1 MRIRVRRRER
11 HVSETRGP
19 IQVLEEVRNI
29 VNRAAQGDS
38 RVVGLGQLV
47 FFSTQTGDAW
57 ALDPDDGSALCLA
70 RGGDAQPVHIEETED
85 RFAIEWTHR
94 YRIGGST
101 MTFISGDETTSAD
114 DYPTREIL
122 RTARRLRKG

>member
-1 MRIRVRRRER
+1 MRIRVRRRAR
-11 HVSETRGP
+11 QVSETHGP
-19 IQVLEEVRNI
+19 IHVLDEVRNI

-57 ALDPDDGSALCLA
+57 VLDPDDGNALCLA

-85 RFAIEWTHR
+85 RFAIEWTHC
-94 YRIGGST
+94 YRIEGPT

-122 RTARRLRKG
+122 RTARRLKKG

>member
-1 MRIRVRRRER
+1 
-11 HVSETRGP
+11 
-19 IQVLEEVRNI
+19 VLDEVRNI
-29 VNRAAQGDS
+29 VNCAAQGDS

-47 FFSTQTGDAW
+47 FFSTQPGDAW
-57 ALDPDDGSALCLA
+57 VLDPDDGNALCRA

-85 RFAIEWTHR
+85 RFAIEWTHC
-94 YRIGGST
+94 YRIEGPT

-122 RTARRLRKG
+122 RTARRLKKG